1 MFRYMH
7 LESVN
12 TTIPNLSDIKLRIA
26 LTLVYITQLKI
37 DALLCVNGKGYNH
50 YKNNLLITFPTTYPR
65 GFVAKTTAVQ

>member
-1 MFRYMH
+1 MYQVQVY
-7 LESVN
+7 SVYSL
-12 TTIPNLSDIKLRIA
+12 ILYIYI
-26 LTLVYITQLKI
+26 YITQLKI